1 LKRGDPTS
9 YGGSGNQAGRVTA
22 PLNIE
27 AVFKRMTK
35 INQMGEHQNPMASI
49 KRVNASKHM
58 QYEAVLQ
65 NLGKKMFYKAPPAN
79 ASLFED
85 SN

>member
-1 LKRGDPTS
+1 
-9 YGGSGNQAGRVTA
+9 
-22 PLNIE
+22 
-27 AVFKRMTK
+27 
-35 INQMGEHQNPMASI
+35 MGEHQNPLASI

-79 ASLFED
+79 ASIFED
-85 SN
+85 PAASTAAPA